1 MGLTIN
7 ENRMFSKDGD
17 TPHTATRCGNHWEVS
32 WLPRREL
39 SQNEAVT
46 AMTLAW
52 QVAHDASMHGSRWPF
67 IVTWAGELGLSGQQ
81 AVAMCTGEGERAG
94 G

>member
-17 TPHTATRCGNHWEVS
+17 TPHTATRQGDHWEVS
-32 WLPRREL
+32 WLPGRKL
-39 SQNEAVT
+39 SRNEAVT

-52 QVAHDASMHGSRWPF
+52 EVTLDASPHGSRWPF
-67 IVTWAGELGLSGQQ
+67 IVAWAAELGLSGQR
-81 AVAMCTGEGERAG
+81 AVAMCTGEGG
-94 G
+94 S